1 MLSDIIAAIVVLAIV
16 GGAIAYIVK
25 QKRQGVK
32 CIGCATGKAAC
43 AHAAASAGAGTA
55 AAAANA
61 GTHACA
67 CSCGSVDDMVARMTE
82 AAETAAAG
90 EVAAMGTTGMAETT
104 ETTVEKESCRC

>member
-16 GGAIAYIVK
+16 GGAVAYIVK

-55 AAAANA
+55 SATGA
-61 GTHACA
+61 HACV
-67 CSCGSVDDMVARMTE
+67 CGCGSVDDMVARMAE
-82 AAETAAAG
+82 AAEAAVSG
-90 EVAAMGTTGMAETT
+90 EVAAMGTTGMAEAAEATA
-104 ETTVEKESCRC
+104 EKESCCR

>member
-16 GGAIAYIVK
+16 GGAVAYIVK

-55 AAAANA
+55 
-61 GTHACA
+61 GTASAIGTYACA
-67 CSCGSVDDMVARMTE
+67 CGCSSVDDMVARMTE
-82 AAETAAAG
+82 AAET
-90 EVAAMGTTGMAETT
+90 TTSVNVG
-104 ETTVEKESCRC
+104 V